1 MNTKNYSLLCINLIT
16 FNFFFS
22 KIRVVEININLKVFL
37 FSSFPWGIEI
47 LRITLARIFIFFI

>member
-37 FSSFPWGIEI
+37 FSSFPGGIEI